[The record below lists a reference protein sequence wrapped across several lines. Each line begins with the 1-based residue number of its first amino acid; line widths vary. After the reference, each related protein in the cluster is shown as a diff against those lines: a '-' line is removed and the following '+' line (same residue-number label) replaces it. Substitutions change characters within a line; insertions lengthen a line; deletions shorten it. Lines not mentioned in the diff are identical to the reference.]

1 LTAVT
6 ETYNVDTRLQQVGSH
21 RGEQDTN
28 IILSVYMNKGSRW
41 QHTFTSPTKTAKPT
55 EAAKASKIWALLN
68 HQGCVS
74 TFVF

>member
-28 IILSVYMNKGSRW
+28 IILSVYMNKGSR
-41 QHTFTSPTKTAKPT
+41 
-55 EAAKASKIWALLN
+55 
-68 HQGCVS
+68 
-74 TFVF
+74 